1 MKSKFTK
8 ILCLVMGAI
17 LLITGTVAVTLAYLK
32 AETQLVKNTM
42 TVGKVVIDL
51 DEAKVTEDGVPVQ
64 GANRVRENT
73 YKLVPGSTYTK
84 DPLIEVEAGS
94 ENCYV
99 FFGLHIDESVKN
111 VLDDNGKLDNGKDK
125 SILAQMAKNG
135 WTRLNNGTNDV
146 TTTID
151 NVEYA
156 IYYYRTEVEI
166 EGKTE
171 AITLPTFE
179 SFTVKANAEIDD
191 NAQGE
196 IKAMAFAIQSANL
209 DDVLAA
215 WQAGWEQPNG

>member
-17 LLITGTVAVTLAYLK
+17 LLVTGTVAVTLAYLK
-32 AETQLVKNTM
+32 DETLAVTNTM
-42 TVGKVVIDL
+42 SVGKVEIDL
-51 DEAKVTEDGVPVQ
+51 DEVDVDLDGIPVPN
-64 GANRVRENT
+64 APRVRENE

-84 DPLIEVEAGS
+84 DPLIKVEAGS

-111 VLDDNGKLDNGKDK
+111 VLDNNGKFDDGKDK
-125 SILAQMAKNG
+125 SIFDQMAKNG

-179 SFTVKANAEIDD
+179 SFTVRSDVEIDD

-196 IKAMAFAIQSANL
+196 IKAMAFAIQSTNL
-209 DDVLAA
+209 DSVLAA
-215 WQAGWEQPNG
+215 WEAGWEQPNG